1 MPGHRPS
8 RWSNESNRQASA
20 LWNFTFGK
28 RQRGGRKKEV
38 NKYMPNDFVYR
49 WLMKRVRQGQV
60 ESIWGC
66 GERVDGFSVGDEE
79 KSPGGSDLW
88 TDGLMT
94 RSIQLSKEV
103 RPGCANQREQQVQRP
118 QKKNELDVIEGK
130 KKGNMLNEEK
140 MRWGGWQSPDCI
152 WFYRWWLGLWIYSRK
167 DGEVS
172 GEVYALEPNESK
184 VWLIV

>member
-20 LWNFTFGK
+20 LWNFTFSK
-28 RQRGGRKKEV
+28 RQKGGRKKEV

-88 TDGLMT
+88 TDGLMK

-118 QKKNELDVIEGK
+118 QKKNELDVIEGG
-130 KKGNMLNEEK
+130 KKGQYAEWGEDEVRRLAESRLYLVLQMMVVTLVLFKE
-140 MRWGGWQSPDCI
+140 RWRSQWRGVRIGAK
-152 WFYRWWLGLWIYSRK
+152 R
-167 DGEVS
+167 E
-172 GEVYALEPNESK
+172 
-184 VWLIV
+184 